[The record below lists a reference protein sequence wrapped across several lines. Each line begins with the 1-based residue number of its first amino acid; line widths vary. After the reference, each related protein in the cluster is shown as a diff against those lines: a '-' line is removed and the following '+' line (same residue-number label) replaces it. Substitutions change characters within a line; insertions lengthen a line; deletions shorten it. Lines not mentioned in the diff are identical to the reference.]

1 MLIAPAKKDNNNATP
16 HYMYNLRESPSPSLH
31 RPHFIGGGGTS
42 KVFHSM
48 EMQHDDDAIIH

>member
-31 RPHFIGGGGTS
+31 RPHFIGGRRDKQGIPFNG
-42 KVFHSM
+42 
-48 EMQHDDDAIIH
+48 DAA